1 MSGKCVCKRCG
12 NVTPVENSD
21 KTFSCKYCERC
32 RTTEE
37 IMMDLG
43 CDCCNPKN
51 PLCLAA
57 PSAIEC
63 PRAVF

>member
-1 MSGKCVCKRCG
+1 MTGKLTCNRCG
-12 NVTPVENSD
+12 NVTPVENSENNY
-21 KTFSCKYCERC
+21 TCKYCEKC
-32 RTTEE
+32 RTKVE

-51 PLCLAA
+51 PLCLGK